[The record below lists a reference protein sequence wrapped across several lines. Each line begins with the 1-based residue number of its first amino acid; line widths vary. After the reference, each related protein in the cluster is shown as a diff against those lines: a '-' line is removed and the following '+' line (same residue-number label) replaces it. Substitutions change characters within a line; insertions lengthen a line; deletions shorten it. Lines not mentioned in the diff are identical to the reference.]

1 MKECCL
7 PGMISALDENNTH
20 NPVSKF
26 TELQLSFIWHASK
39 QSLNSKV
46 SGIELIKN
54 DGAEN
59 T

>member
-1 MKECCL
+1 MV
-7 PGMISALDENNTH
+7 SAFDENNTH

-26 TELQLSFIWHASK
+26 TELQVSFIWQASK
-39 QSLNSKV
+39 QSLNNRV
-46 SGIELIKN
+46 SGIELIKY